1 MKRSASRPRVSVT
14 TGGRG
19 VVAHVG
25 ARLLCDLGDELG
37 LADGL
42 SAAMAPT
49 KKRRRGHDRGR
60 VLVDLAVSVADGGT
74 TFSDLR
80 TLSSQ
85 PQLFGQ
91 VASVATTWRTL
102 QADRRGCVGGAL
114 PAARAAARQQAWAQG
129 MDPGFY
135 VIDID
140 GTLVTSDS
148 EFKQGA
154 AATYKKGFG
163 FHPLLSYPGRHRRAA
178 GRAVAAR

>member
-1 MKRSASRPRVSVT
+1 MT

-102 QADRRGCVGGAL
+102 QAVDEAAL
-114 PAARAAARQQAWAQG
+114 AGIARARAAARQQAWAQG

-140 GTLVTSDS
+140 GTLGHLGLGV
-148 EFKQGA
+148 QAG
-154 AATYKKGFG
+154 G
-163 FHPLLSYPGRHRRAA
+163 GRHL
-178 GRAVAAR
+178 